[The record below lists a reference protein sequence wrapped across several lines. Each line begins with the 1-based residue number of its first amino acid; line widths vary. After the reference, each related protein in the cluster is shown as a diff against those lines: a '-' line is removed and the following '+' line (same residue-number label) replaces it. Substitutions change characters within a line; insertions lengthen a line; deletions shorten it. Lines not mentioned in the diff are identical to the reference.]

1 QSEGAVSRRKMGA
14 EHRLDLIFCFSG
26 GVFRVTQ
33 IAQIVERVPLLPNF
47 TEPGKEPAEMARQL
61 LAEMAETGAG
71 RGNQRGNRLIFTCHR
86 IPIRAIMQ
94 YVGLS
99 HIGTRLLLQFAQE
112 KRSVE
117 KWYTE
122 LRRRPAPAKRKAI
135 TAITSTLIQN
145 T

>member
-1 QSEGAVSRRKMGA
+1 MGA

-61 LAEMAETGAG
+61 LAEMARQLLAEMAETGAG

-86 IPIRAIMQ
+86 LPVRAIMQ

-135 TAITSTLIQN
+135 TATTSTLIQN